1 MGVDAL
7 AACWFSLRRLTPLYD
22 GCTTAELCV
31 VLRWL
36 REATKAQREA
46 TPAAADKTADPRSA
60 PSDHPGP

>member
-1 MGVDAL
+1 
-7 AACWFSLRRLTPLYD
+7 LYD

-36 REATKAQREA
+36 REATRAQGEA